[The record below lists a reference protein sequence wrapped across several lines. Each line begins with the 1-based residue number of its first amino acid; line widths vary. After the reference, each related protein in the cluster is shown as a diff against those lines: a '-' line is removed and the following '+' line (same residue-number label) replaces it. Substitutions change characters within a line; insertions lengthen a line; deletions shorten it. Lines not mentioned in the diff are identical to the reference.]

1 MANNNIVENDHV
13 SKRILLVD
21 DEFDITTVYAMG
33 LQDNGFKVDT
43 FNDSL
48 QALSEF
54 KSDWYDFALIDYKMP
69 KMSGFELYQEI
80 MKIDDKVKVCFITA
94 FDVYHGEIR
103 KELQSNLD
111 AMNHDDEGKLY
122 ERCFI
127 QKPIDI
133 DELVKRIK
141 EVLSS

>member
-1 MANNNIVENDHV
+1 MINNNVVDDVHIK
-13 SKRILLVD
+13 KRILLVD

-43 FNDSL
+43 FNDPL
-48 QALSEF
+48 QALSNF

-69 KMSGFELYQEI
+69 KMTGSELYHEI
-80 MKIDDKVKVCFITA
+80 MKRDDKVKICFITA
-94 FDVYHGEIR
+94 FDVYQGEIK
-103 KELQSNLD
+103 KEIQSDLNEL
-111 AMNHDDEGKLY
+111 NHIDKEKLY
-122 ERCFI
+122 EECFI

-133 DELVKRIK
+133 DELVERIK